1 MRNVLNRVGYALIV
15 MLLVTM
21 STVALL
27 SLAPGSIAENILGE
41 GATPENVVA
50 LSAELGLDQPVW
62 TQYLNWIGSAV
73 RGDLGTSPLTGVPVM
88 EAVLDRI
95 PVSLEIALLALL
107 ISFVTSV
114 VLAVLSAS
122 FPQSILDRAI
132 GALTSVFLSV
142 PAFVAGPILIYV
154 LAVQVHAFPV
164 FGWAPLSEG
173 LGPNLRGAFLPA
185 LAVSLTEIAA
195 FHRVLRADLISTL
208 REDFVV
214 AARAKGMSR
223 SYVMFR
229 HAFRP
234 SSFSLL
240 TISGIALGRL
250 IGGTIV
256 VESLF
261 GLPGLGMLIATSISM
276 RDVITVQGA
285 VLFVAAVYVVINMLV
300 DLSYGIVD
308 PRVRKAGR
316 A

>member
-114 VLAVLSAS
+114 VLA
-122 FPQSILDRAI
+122 
-132 GALTSVFLSV
+132 
-142 PAFVAGPILIYV
+142 
-154 LAVQVHAFPV
+154 
-164 FGWAPLSEG
+164 
-173 LGPNLRGAFLPA
+173 
-185 LAVSLTEIAA
+185 EI
-195 FHRVLRADLISTL
+195 
-208 REDFVV
+208 
-214 AARAKGMSR
+214 
-223 SYVMFR
+223 
-229 HAFRP
+229 
-234 SSFSLL
+234 
-240 TISGIALGRL
+240 
-250 IGGTIV
+250 
-256 VESLF
+256 
-261 GLPGLGMLIATSISM
+261 
-276 RDVITVQGA
+276 
-285 VLFVAAVYVVINMLV
+285 
-300 DLSYGIVD
+300 
-308 PRVRKAGR
+308 GR
-316 A
+316 AHV